1 MNRSQR
7 VDWLGIREIPLLLE
21 GIVEKNWN
29 AEWRI
34 IARKYRMVLELAKRV
49 FYSVVMQDHT
59 MAPRWK
65 RLLAF
70 VVDVFLSIIV
80 GSILLFTAVTVM
92 GALDVSVNINLTQN
106 TEIIGCLAFSV
117 GYLVINT
124 YLLFSSSRSIGKKAL
139 RIKISGST
147 NGFLLLLRC
156 IGPLVLSYYSTT
168 LAILTFA
175 LYLPILFPVNRSV
188 YDYIFNT
195 KVTNA

>member
-1 MNRSQR
+1 M
-7 VDWLGIREIPLLLE
+7 
-21 GIVEKNWN
+21 
-29 AEWRI
+29 
-34 IARKYRMVLELAKRV
+34 AR
-49 FYSVVMQDHT
+49 
-59 MAPRWK
+59 RWK

-80 GSILLFTAVTVM
+80 GLSLLFGAAMVM
-92 GALDVSVNINLTQN
+92 GGLDVSVNINLTQN
-106 TEIIGCLAFSV
+106 ADIIGFLGFSI

-124 YLLFSSSRSIGKKAL
+124 YPLFASSRSIGKKAL

-156 IGPLVLSYYSTT
+156 IGPLALSYYSTT

-195 KVTNA
+195 TVTNA